1 MSDPIPHLDPPPAEH
16 PGGVDGT
23 AVDEYGEGFPQQT
36 PDPPVSAQIAR
47 DVVPDEVQEPEK
59 KQQEGEDSGPEK
71 GDAGS
76 ESSG

>member
-1 MSDPIPHLDPPPAEH
+1 MSDPIPRLDPAPEEH

-23 AVDEYGEGFPQQT
+23 AVDEWVEGFPRLT
-36 PDPPVSAQIAR
+36 PDPPVSAQVAE
-47 DVVPDEVQEPEK
+47 DAVPDEVQQPDD

-71 GDAGS
+71 GNGNS